1 MAELWSDGFR
11 DADAARRET
20 LKFAAVMAATHAWA
34 PASLEMAKAD
44 IESAY
49 AIADDEG
56 SGPLGYGVNTRTFWV
71 ELGKKVTDG
80 RYRNDLLKNGE
91 KYASTIIT
99 ALQAVDGEAYARY
112 MQSWRSFFPEYVAP
126 TVAEAAQKVADAGNV
141 ALDLGK
147 QASNPWWIWGVA
159 AIVLGVAAIKLVPSR
174 R

>member
-1 MAELWSDGFR
+1 MWSDGLR

-20 LKFAAVMAATHAWA
+20 LKFAETVAGNKGWTPDQLA
-34 PASLEMAKAD
+34 MAKAD
-44 IESAY
+44 IEKAY
-49 AIADDEG
+49 QLADEEG
-56 SGPLGYGVNTRTFWV
+56 SGPFGYGVSVRTFWV
-71 ELGKKVTDG
+71 ELGKLVTDG
-80 RYRNDLLKNGE
+80 RYRNLGNGE
-91 KYASTIIT
+91 KYAETVVS
-99 ALQAVDGEAYARY
+99 ALRAVDSESYTRY

-126 TVAEAAQKVADAGNV
+126 TVAEAAQKAAEAGNV

>member
-1 MAELWSDGFR
+1 MAEMWSDGLR

-20 LKFAAVMAATHAWA
+20 LKFAATMAATHGWPA
-34 PASLEMAKAD
+34 ASLEMAKAD

-49 AIADDEG
+49 VIADEEG
-56 SGPLGYGVNTRTFWV
+56 SGPFGYGVNVRTFWV

-80 RYRNDLLKNGE
+80 RYRPLKNGE
-91 KYASTIIT
+91 KYASTVVT
-99 ALQAVDGEAYARY
+99 ALQAVDSESYARY

-147 QASNPWWIWGVA
+147 HASNPWWIWGVA

>member
-1 MAELWSDGFR
+1 MAELWSDGLR

-20 LKFAAVMAATHAWA
+20 LKFADTMARNHAWP
-34 PASLEMAKAD
+34 PAALEMAKAD
-44 IESAY
+44 IEAAY
-49 AIADDEG
+49 VVADEEG
-56 SGPLGYGVNTRTFWV
+56 SGPFGYGVNTRTFWV
-71 ELGKKVTDG
+71 ELSKKVTDG
-80 RYRNDLLKNGE
+80 RYRDLKNGE
-91 KYASTIIT
+91 KYASTVVS
-99 ALQAVDGEAYARY
+99 ALQAVDSESFARY

-126 TVAEAAQKVADAGNV
+126 TVAEAAQKAAEAGNV

>member
-1 MAELWSDGFR
+1 
-11 DADAARRET
+11 
-20 LKFAAVMAATHAWA
+20 
-34 PASLEMAKAD
+34 
-44 IESAY
+44 
-49 AIADDEG
+49 
-56 SGPLGYGVNTRTFWV
+56 
-71 ELGKKVTDG
+71 
-80 RYRNDLLKNGE
+80 
-91 KYASTIIT
+91 
-99 ALQAVDGEAYARY
+99 

>member
-1 MAELWSDGFR
+1 MWSDGLR

-20 LKFAAVMAATHAWA
+20 LKFAETVAGNKGWTPDQLA
-34 PASLEMAKAD
+34 MAKAD
-44 IESAY
+44 IEKAY
-49 AIADDEG
+49 QLADEEG
-56 SGPLGYGVNTRTFWV
+56 SGPFGYGVSVRTFWV
-71 ELGKKVTDG
+71 ELGKAVTDG
-80 RYRNDLLKNGE
+80 RYRNLGNGE
-91 KYASTIIT
+91 KYAETVVS
-99 ALQAVDGEAYARY
+99 ALRAVDSESYTRY

-126 TVAEAAQKVADAGNV
+126 TVAEAAQKAAEAGNV